1 MVNEIQGYA
10 VDRHRP
16 STDITIALRSR
27 PPAKMKRSRNFT
39 PPPPLQLT
47 LPHLSW
53 KNKKADVLPISS
65 GKMMEN
71 QNIIYDVGM
80 VEFLQKKRKSLLGQL
95 RVDYC
100 CQQGRMEKAKVRGYE
115 PTAVQEATRLESRF
129 FPSKVGGKPAWLD
142 LKHIPDDLKCKECGK
157 PCVFLC
163 QVYAPIEDV
172 ESCFHRTIFIFI
184 CRDPVCCKENSS
196 VNFKVFRCQLK
207 RRNNYYS
214 FNPPIE
220 KATWQPDVRAEHFL
234 KLCAVCGARGQSHCG
249 KCRKVNYCGREHQ
262 TLDWKAGHRN
272 ICASDKASDRV
283 VPQWLL
289 PEFELT
295 TQPEDYESEETQED
309 NESNTSEETQAEDE
323 ETQLREYKRLVVNTS
338 PDVSTASD
346 TVSVRTYQ
354 GVDLF
359 VTGDSSM
366 DQHLLNMAGSEGDDD
381 FFHYNSRMK
390 QNPGHVLRYDRGG
403 EPLWVSG
410 AHVVEVPSCPNCGA
424 PRVFEF
430 QASDLVTEDRT
441 SVLSTLLNHLSL
453 DTVEKSVDWGTLL
466 VYTCEDSCDD
476 GPIYKEEFI
485 YKQDI
490 STVPSAVGSALQA
503 EEL

>member
-1 MVNEIQGYA
+1 MAVNNKQ
-10 VDRHRP
+10 DR
-16 STDITIALRSR
+16 I
-27 PPAKMKRSRNFT
+27 
-39 PPPPLQLT
+39 
-47 LPHLSW
+47 
-53 KNKKADVLPISS
+53 V
-65 GKMMEN
+65 
-71 QNIIYDVGM
+71 DVGYINSC
-80 VEFLQKKRKSLLGQL
+80 VEW
-95 RVDYC
+95 
-100 CQQGRMEKAKVRGYE
+100 
-115 PTAVQEATRLESRF
+115 RLESRF

-272 ICASDKASDRV
+272 ICASGPWVSPSLTKSFRKSAKHIIFLNIIERGGGKDMFSRYPCQQRPCLGRTQIRNKASDRV

-323 ETQLREYKRLVVNTS
+323 ETQLREYKRLVQENK
-338 PDVSTASD
+338 A
-346 TVSVRTYQ
+346 
-354 GVDLF
+354 GMF
-359 VTGDSSM
+359 HGDSSV
-366 DQHLLNMAGSEGDDD
+366 DQHLLNMAGSEGDDH

-466 VYTCEDSCDD
+466 VYTCEDSCDE